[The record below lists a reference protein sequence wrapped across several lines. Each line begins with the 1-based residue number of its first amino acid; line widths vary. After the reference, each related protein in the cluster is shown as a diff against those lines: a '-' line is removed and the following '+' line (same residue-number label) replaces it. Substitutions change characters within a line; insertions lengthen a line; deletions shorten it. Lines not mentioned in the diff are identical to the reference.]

1 MTIALSPVSSVT
13 RSTVRRDLALL
24 VGRIGLGFIFVA
36 HGWQK
41 LVTNGI
47 DGVTA
52 GFSQMGIPL
61 PGVSAWFS
69 ALVELVGGGALILGA
84 AVPLAGLL
92 LAINMVG
99 ALFYVHLDAGLF
111 ATDGGYELVLALA
124 VGALMLAGLGSG
136 RFGLDA
142 LLVNRRATAADRD

>member
-1 MTIALSPVSSVT
+1 MTIALSPATTVTHSS
-13 RSTVRRDLALL
+13 VRRDVALL
-24 VGRIGLGFIFVA
+24 IGRLGLGIIFVA

-52 GFSQMGIPL
+52 GFTQMGIPA
-61 PGVSAWFS
+61 PGASAWFS
-69 ALVELVGGGALILGA
+69 ALVELVGGSVLILGL

-92 LAINMVG
+92 LTLNMLG
-99 ALFYVHLDAGLF
+99 ALWFVHIDAGLF
-111 ATDGGYELVLALA
+111 VTDGGYELVLALA
-124 VGALMLAGLGSG
+124 VGAAMLAGLGSG

-142 LLVNRRATAADRD
+142 LLVGRKNRN